1 MKKITKLIILIVILN
16 FSLIT
21 ILSGCIESEFEGN
34 DFTFFSIDGKENN
47 LSDYSGKIVILD
59 MWAIWCGPCK
69 TQIIELDKVYENI
82 DRNNVEIIS
91 LDIDTR
97 ETSEMI
103 QNYIENLRKE
113 GYKIEWIFGLD
124 NGEIWENYK
133 INGYIP
139 TIYIFDQNGNEY
151 YKHEGVINRI
161 DLERKINELLS

>member
-1 MKKITKLIILIVILN
+1 MK
-16 FSLIT
+16 
-21 ILSGCIESEFEGN
+21 
-34 DFTFFSIDGKENN
+34 
-47 LSDYSGKIVILD
+47 
-59 MWAIWCGPCK
+59 
-69 TQIIELDKVYENI
+69 NI
-82 DRNNVEIIS
+82 DRKNVEIIS
-91 LDIDTR
+91 LDIQAG
-97 ETSEMI
+97 ETSEKI
-103 QNYIENLRKE
+103 QNYIENLRKD